1 VSDDAGQYQSCGERR
16 IAGFAGFADGPE
28 RPSIGCAGEAATIRY
43 VSDELAQ
50 RDRVSAW
57 REQISDLLMEIEVRP
72 DAPAS
77 SFKSVVVARSLRD
90 LRLLKMNFT
99 ASQIVRKV
107 SHGEGS
113 GYFLMHVNFSGVVV
127 VSSMGRLLTLNEGE
141 AVVLDGAQPFT
152 IHRQETGS
160 SYVVRIPR
168 GRMAQLVFLAE
179 TVVMRRLPG
188 AAGSAHLF
196 TAYMDAVLLRT
207 VPASPRVDQLTYR
220 HISELLA
227 LLLDPGDPAMAEGTD
242 SAGITPDES
251 RGPPGMR
258 FQAARSY
265 VVEHAHD
272 EISIRQVAD
281 HLGITERH
289 VQRMFENHGTTFTT
303 FLNEI
308 RLARAHAMLC
318 DRSSDKL
325 RIRSICFKTGFRD
338 VSHFNRVFRARYGC
352 TPAEVRKTRDGG
364 ATPL

>member
-1 VSDDAGQYQSCGERR
+1 VSDDAGQYYSCGEPGIPR
-16 IAGFAGFADGPE
+16 FAGFADGPE
-28 RPSIGCAGEAATIRY
+28 SPSIGCAGEAATIRY
-43 VSDELAQ
+43 VSDEPAQ
-50 RDRVSAW
+50 RDRVSAC
-57 REQISDLLMEIEVRP
+57 REQISGLLMEVEVKP
-72 DAPAS
+72 DPSAS
-77 SFKSVVVARSLRD
+77 SFKSAVVARSLRD

-113 GYFLMHVNFSGVVV
+113 GYFLIHVNFSGVVV

-168 GRMAQLVFLAE
+168 ARMAQLVFLAE

-196 TAYMDAVLLRT
+196 TAYLDAVLLRT
-207 VPASPRVDQLTYR
+207 VPASPRVDQLAYR
-220 HISELLA
+220 HVSDLLA
-227 LLLDPGDPAMAEGTD
+227 LLLDPSDPATEETD
-242 SAGITPDES
+242 SAGIVPDES
-251 RGPPGMR
+251 RGLPGVR

-265 VVEHAHD
+265 IVEYAHD
-272 EISIRQVAD
+272 QISIRQVAD

-289 VQRMFENHGTTFTT
+289 AQRLFENHGTTFTT
-303 FLNEI
+303 FLNDI
-308 RLARAHAMLC
+308 RLARAHALLC
-318 DRSSDKL
+318 DRASDKL

-338 VSHFNRVFRARYGC
+338 VSHFNRVFRVRYGC

-364 ATPL
+364 VTPL